1 MGEAGSLFA
10 LGPVLGARREPAPR
24 FPCILFYAPTLT
36 WQVRDLDFGGRLEEG
51 GGRRA
56 QIWYSQ
62 PSPSSRALLTTP
74 RSSDFRVP
82 CRSLSQL
89 MLLREVLRDTE
100 GVGSDRQGP
109 KGPPS
114 HSLSMSSSKPG
125 WQKAWA

>member
-10 LGPVLGARREPAPR
+10 LGPVLGVRCEPTPR
-24 FPCILFYAPTLT
+24 FPSILFYPLHPAP
-36 WQVRDLDFGGRLEEG
+36 DLAGERSGLWWEAG
-51 GGRRA
+51 GGKRA

-74 RSSDFRVP
+74 LSSLFRVP

-100 GVGSDRQGP
+100 GVRSDRWVP

-114 HSLSMSSSKPG
+114 HSLSVSSSEPG